1 MFDSLSIWEDED
13 YRKIQG
19 TYPVIFMSFASVKAD
34 NLGDAKIQI
43 KAQIEAVYKRHRYL
57 LEGDTL
63 TADEI
68 ADFEGTNTRMGDAES
83 GLKLNILCEYFPSLL
98 GKEDDNYP

>member
-68 ADFEGTNTRMGDAES
+68 ADFEGTNTGWVMLRVD
-83 GLKLNILCEYFPSLL
+83 
-98 GKEDDNYP
+98 

>member
-1 MFDSLSIWEDED
+1 MCIRD
-13 YRKIQG
+13 R
-19 TYPVIFMSFASVKAD
+19 VKAD

-68 ADFEGTNTRMGDAES
+68 ACLLYTSTAV
-83 GLKLNILCEYFPSLL
+83 GLFNSVINVILLIIVNAVVKKLNDGEGI
-98 GKEDDNYP
+98 

>member
-19 TYPVIFMSFASVKAD
+19 TYPVIFMSFASVKVS

-57 LEGDTL
+57 LEG
-63 TADEI
+63 
-68 ADFEGTNTRMGDAES
+68 
-83 GLKLNILCEYFPSLL
+83 IL
-98 GKEDDNYP
+98 

>member
-1 MFDSLSIWEDED
+1 MRTIEKF
-13 YRKIQG
+13 RG
-19 TYPVIFMSFASVKAD
+19 TYSVIFMSFASVKPRD

-68 ADFEGTNTRMGDAES
+68 ADFEGTNTRMGDAEV
-83 GLKLNILCEYFPSLL
+83 
-98 GKEDDNYP
+98 D

>member
-43 KAQIEAVYKRHRYL
+43 KAQIEAVYK
-57 LEGDTL
+57 
-63 TADEI
+63 
-68 ADFEGTNTRMGDAES
+68 GTDICLRGYSDSRRNS
-83 GLKLNILCEYFPSLL
+83 
-98 GKEDDNYP
+98 